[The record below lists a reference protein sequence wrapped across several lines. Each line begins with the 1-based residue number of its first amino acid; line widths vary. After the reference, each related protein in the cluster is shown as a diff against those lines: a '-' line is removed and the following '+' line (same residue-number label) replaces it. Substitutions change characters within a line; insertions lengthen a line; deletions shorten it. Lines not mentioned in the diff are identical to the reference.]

1 MIDDHRVRQ
10 MAREYDMNPSVVRRL
25 LENARDVPALRIG
38 WRYQE
43 MMGGKMEQR
52 DEPKAM
58 IAKQSEKD
66 KRRGTVGLFCG
77 TCESFLGIV
86 VDKIAKEGKGHLS
99 WRFCPYCGQRIGKI
113 EIKNTNR

>member
-1 MIDDHRVRQ
+1 MIDENRVRE
-10 MAREYDMNPSVVRRL
+10 MAQEYEMNPSVVRRL
-25 LENARDVPALRIG
+25 LKGARDVPALRIG
-38 WRYQE
+38 RRYRE
-43 MMGGKMEQR
+43 MIGGKMESR
-52 DEPKAM
+52 DEPKTM
-58 IAKQSEKD
+58 IAKQCEKD
-66 KRRGTVGLFCG
+66 KRRGTVSLFCG

>member
-1 MIDDHRVRQ
+1 MIDDHRIRQ
-10 MAREYDMNPSVVRRL
+10 MAREYDMNPSTARQL
-25 LENARDVPALRIG
+25 LKGARDVPALRIG
-38 WRYQE
+38 RRYRE

-58 IAKQSEKD
+58 IAKRCEKD
-66 KRRGTVGLFCG
+66 KRRGTVSLFCG

-86 VDKIAKEGKGHLS
+86 VDKIVKEGKGHLS